1 MRFDDSSGRVARPNA
16 AQGSAFVSPGL
27 TSGQGP
33 LRFDAFIFD
42 LDGTLADS
50 LADIGL
56 SMNEVLAGRGLPP
69 HPVERYKDFV
79 GEGAENL
86 IRRAV
91 TAAGG
96 APDDM
101 PTLLEAYRERYAA
114 LEHDNSKPYPGVEAM
129 LNAIVSSGRPMA
141 VLSNK
146 RDDFT
151 KHLVAQA
158 FGGFPF
164 VDVRGERDG
173 VPRKPDPTAA
183 FELALALNVLPA
195 RIGFVGD
202 TKIDAQTATRAGMIS
217 VGVLWGFRGR
227 DELTQAGAKLLLER
241 PEDLLAHL
249 R

>member
-1 MRFDDSSGRVARPNA
+1 MTF
-16 AQGSAFVSPGL
+16 
-27 TSGQGP
+27 
-33 LRFDAFIFD
+33 RFDAFIFD

-50 LADIGL
+50 IADIGI
-56 SMNEVLAGRGLPP
+56 SMNEVLKGRGLEP
-69 HPVERYKDFV
+69 HAVDRYKEFV

-96 APDDM
+96 VVDDM
-101 PTLLEAYRERYAA
+101 PALLEDYRVRYAA
-114 LEHDNSKPYPGVEAM
+114 LDHDNSRPYPGIEEM
-129 LNAIVSSGRPMA
+129 LGAIVASGRPMA

-151 KHLVAQA
+151 KHLVMQA
-158 FGGFPF
+158 FSRFPF

-183 FELALALNVLPA
+183 FELALALNVLPH

-202 TKIDAQTATRAGMIS
+202 TKIDAITANRAGMIS

-227 DELTQAGAKLLLER
+227 DELTQHGAKLLLER

>member
-1 MRFDDSSGRVARPNA
+1 MF
-16 AQGSAFVSPGL
+16 
-27 TSGQGP
+27 
-33 LRFDAFIFD
+33 RFDAFIFD

-50 LADIGL
+50 IADIGE
-56 SMNEVLAGRGLPP
+56 SMNEVLAARGLPP
-69 HPVERYKDFV
+69 HAMARYKAFV

-86 IRRAV
+86 VRRAV

-96 APDDM
+96 VVDELPA
-101 PTLLEAYRERYAA
+101 LLEDYRQRYAA
-114 LEHDNSKPYPGVEAM
+114 LEHGNSRPYEGIEAM
-129 LNAIVSSGRPMA
+129 LDAIAQSGRPMA

-151 KHLVAQA
+151 RHLVRHA
-158 FGGFPF
+158 FGRFPF
-164 VDVRGERDG
+164 VEVRGERDG

-183 FELALALNVLPA
+183 YELALALNVLPH

-227 DELTQAGAKLLLER
+227 EELTQHGAQLLLER
-241 PEDLLAHL
+241 PQDLLPYL